1 MPKILIYSSLSILIL
16 VGLLSVIVN
25 YQKHD
30 DESKSNAITIDRKKS
45 ESGINWQSVLNNA
58 SQYKSAVKDTE
69 PFSEPQSSIKNMQL
83 VGILL
88 DEPSSALI
96 MLNQAT
102 SPEVKEFKIGESWE
116 KNWVIIEILAD
127 SVVWKNLVNNSEYK
141 QELFSLTPP
150 PKLLD
155 KRVKNKKKRKK

>member
-69 PFSEPQSSIKNMQL
+69 PFSEPQSSIKNM
-83 VGILL
+83 
-88 DEPSSALI
+88 S
-96 MLNQAT
+96 
-102 SPEVKEFKIGESWE
+102 EF
-116 KNWVIIEILAD
+116 
-127 SVVWKNLVNNSEYK
+127 Y
-141 QELFSLTPP
+141 
-150 PKLLD
+150 
-155 KRVKNKKKRKK
+155 

>member
-1 MPKILIYSSLSILIL
+1 
-16 VGLLSVIVN
+16 
-25 YQKHD
+25 
-30 DESKSNAITIDRKKS
+30 
-45 ESGINWQSVLNNA
+45 
-58 SQYKSAVKDTE
+58 
-69 PFSEPQSSIKNMQL
+69 
-83 VGILL
+83 
-88 DEPSSALI
+88 